1 MEELDLKELFN
12 IFWHKKIEI
21 LLIVLIFGV
30 IGVIYTMGFV
40 TPMYSASTTL
50 VLASSGKNEN
60 LPDTGIT
67 TSTATEVTVNS
78 KLVSTYSEL
87 VKSKNILRQ
96 VISNLNMKI
105 EEDTLRKNITVS
117 SVKDTE
123 LIQITVKNEK
133 PSYASQIANEIAKVF
148 TEKVKE
154 IYKIENVQI
163 VDEAEVPNE
172 PSNINHK
179 KDVAIFTLIG
189 LVVSVG
195 YVLLLNMLDTTIK
208 TPEDVEE
215 GLKLPVLAAIPVY
228 EPDIQKKKGG
238 RK

>member
-12 IFWHKKIEI
+12 IFWRKKVQI
-21 LLIVLIFGV
+21 LLIVLLFAL
-30 IGVIYTMGFV
+30 IGAIYTMGFK
-40 TPMYSASTTL
+40 TPVYSASTTL
-50 VLASSGKNEN
+50 VLASSGK
-60 LPDTGIT
+60 PDLSRQEDNYGIT

-96 VISNLNMKI
+96 VISNLKMKL
-105 EEDTLRKNITVS
+105 EEDELRKNITVS

-172 PSNINHK
+172 LSNINHK
-179 KDVAIFTLIG
+179 RDVAIF
-189 LVVSVG
+189 
-195 YVLLLNMLDTTIK
+195 
-208 TPEDVEE
+208 
-215 GLKLPVLAAIPVY
+215 A
-228 EPDIQKKKGG
+228 
-238 RK
+238 